1 MGGTINR
8 EAATASLRPTIDCQI
23 ITPEVLYCWVKNNI
37 KGGTSFYVP
46 SFGIIEHGR
55 NCALE

>member
-8 EAATASLRPTIDCQI
+8 EAATASLRATIDCQI
-23 ITPEVLYCWVKNNI
+23 ITPEVLYCWVKNDI

-55 NCALE
+55 N